1 MNSFNLKCTNEEK
14 KEKKKG
20 NRMNLFIA
28 IYTATPWNFPT
39 RTFNKPPRQVS
50 PPLPGL
56 LWKIIGDNEL

>member
-14 KEKKKG
+14 KEKKG

-28 IYTATPWNFPT
+28 IYLAPPWSFPSSS
-39 RTFNKPPRQVS
+39 FNKPPSQVS
-50 PPLPGL
+50 SPLPGL